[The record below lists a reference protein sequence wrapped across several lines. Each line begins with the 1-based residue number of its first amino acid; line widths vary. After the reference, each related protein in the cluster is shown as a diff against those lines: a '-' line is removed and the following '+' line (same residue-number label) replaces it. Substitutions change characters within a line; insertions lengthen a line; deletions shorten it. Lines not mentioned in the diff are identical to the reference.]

1 MSAIYISI
9 KPVHLRRIEQG
20 IKNHEFRNYIP
31 KKEFDTLY
39 VYESYPTSSL
49 KYIIKIDKIISYPD
63 KIDKDGYGNIEFN
76 QGLKTKYAYHIDK
89 VYKLDNPLDLKTLKE
104 KYHFTPPQGY
114 AYDTR
119 YQELTNYIN
128 NLNIVL

>member
-9 KPVHLRRIEQG
+9 KPIHLNRIVGG
-20 IKNHEFRNYIP
+20 IKNYEFRNYIP

-49 KYIIKIDKIISYPD
+49 KYIIKIDKIVKAPD
-63 KIDKDGYGNIEFN
+63 KIVDKGIGNIEFN
-76 QGLKTKYAYHIDK
+76 QGDKTKYAYHIGEIHEIEPI
-89 VYKLDNPLDLKTLKE
+89 NLKTLKE

-119 YQELTNYIN
+119 YEKLTNY
-128 NLNIVL
+128 LKSVVK

>member
-9 KPVHLRRIEQG
+9 KPIHLNRIVEG
-20 IKNHEFRNYIP
+20 TKNYEFRNYIP

-39 VYESYPTSSL
+39 VYESYPISSL
-49 KYIIKIDKIISYPD
+49 KYIIKIDKIVKAPN
-63 KIDKDGYGNIEFN
+63 KIDNEGIGNIEFN
-76 QGLKTKYAYHIDK
+76 QGDKTKYAYHIDK
-89 VYKLDNPLDLKTLKE
+89 IYKIKPINLKTLKE

-119 YQELTNYIN
+119 YENLTNY
-128 NLNIVL
+128 LKSVVK

>member
-9 KPVHLRRIEQG
+9 KPIHLNRIVNG
-20 IKNHEFRNYIP
+20 TKNYEFRNYVP

-49 KYIIKIDKIISYPD
+49 KYIIKIDKIVKSPD
-63 KIDKDGYGNIEFN
+63 KIDDKGIGNIEFN
-76 QGLKTKYAYHIDK
+76 QGDKTKYAYHIDK
-89 VYKLDNPLDLKTLKE
+89 IYKIDPINLKTLKE

-119 YQELTNYIN
+119 YEILTNY
-128 NLNIVL
+128 LKSVVK

>member
-9 KPVHLRRIEQG
+9 KPIHLNRIVNG
-20 IKNHEFRNYIP
+20 TKNYEFRNYIP

-49 KYIIKIDKIISYPD
+49 KYIIKIDKIVKAPD
-63 KIDKDGYGNIEFN
+63 KIDDNGIGNIEFN
-76 QGLKTKYAYHIDK
+76 QGDKTKYAYHIDK
-89 VYKLDNPLDLKTLKE
+89 IYKIKPINLKTLKE

-119 YQELTNYIN
+119 YKMLTNY
-128 NLNIVL
+128 LKSVVK

>member
-9 KPVHLRRIEQG
+9 KPIHLNRIVEG
-20 IKNHEFRNYIP
+20 TKNYEFRNYVP

-49 KYIIKIDKIISYPD
+49 KYIIKIDKIVKSPD
-63 KIDKDGYGNIEFN
+63 KIDDKGIGNIEFN
-76 QGLKTKYAYHIDK
+76 QGDKTKYAYHIDK
-89 VYKLDNPLDLKTLKE
+89 IYKIDPINLKTLKE
-104 KYHFTPPQGY
+104 KYYFTPPQGY

-119 YQELTNYIN
+119 YETLTNY
-128 NLNIVL
+128 LKSVVK